1 MKLIDQKFVPLYFEM
16 MHLSGSRLLF
26 GFLFMLY
33 ALQPV
38 AQSAYIDSL
47 QRVLSDPK
55 LPDTSKMEVQINI
68 GNALAGNFP
77 QQASAIYQ
85 AVYTHA
91 DKSENLFYQG
101 MAMSGLAKLFDMNNL
116 DSAFY
121 YYAKADS
128 FFAQVPT
135 IRGIE
140 SRATNKASIAS
151 IYSSQDQFEKA
162 IAIYQEAIAIMERS
176 NAYNKWLSLGIL
188 YANVGGVYHDL
199 RQFDK
204 SLEYDLKALDA
215 YQKDNS
221 DVTYD
226 VIGQLYIAGDYKDL
240 NRLPEAK
247 RHIEEAQ
254 RLSVGLRSADLD
266 YRVNNA
272 WGSYYQQARDY
283 QKSVTA
289 YLKALTYATET
300 KNIFRQMNC
309 NRMLGV
315 GYLELKEYPESIRYL
330 QQALLHA
337 RTLQDK
343 GIELLTMKNLAVAAT
358 LSGNAEK
365 AVTHYE
371 EYIRLSDSMNVQE
384 TRLAINEMEN
394 RYQAQKKQDSIAT
407 LQKSNDL
414 QQSQLRQKATQNIAL
429 ITVSIL
435 LLAVAVLSY
444 INYRNK
450 TRLYQQQKTLH
461 IQKISELEKEKKLL
475 AAQAMM
481 KGQEDERSRLARD
494 LHDGVGGLLSGVRL
508 SMSTMKGN
516 MFLPEE
522 SARSFEKVL
531 AQLDQSITE
540 LRRVS
545 HNMMPEALI
554 KYGLKEALENYC
566 ENLDASGNVRVQL
579 QTYGMEERMEQS
591 TEIVIYRIVQELL
604 NNVLKHAGA
613 DFVLVQL
620 VREGERFSLTVED
633 NGKGFDSSLVKGGS
647 GIANIKARIDYL
659 NGSMDITSKPGEG
672 TSVYLEG
679 QCG

>member
-1 MKLIDQKFVPLYFEM
+1 
-16 MHLSGSRLLF
+16 
-26 GFLFMLY
+26 
-33 ALQPV
+33 
-38 AQSAYIDSL
+38 
-47 QRVLSDPK
+47 
-55 LPDTSKMEVQINI
+55 
-68 GNALAGNFP
+68 
-77 QQASAIYQ
+77 
-85 AVYTHA
+85 
-91 DKSENLFYQG
+91 
-101 MAMSGLAKLFDMNNL
+101 
-116 DSAFY
+116 
-121 YYAKADS
+121 
-128 FFAQVPT
+128 
-135 IRGIE
+135 
-140 SRATNKASIAS
+140 
-151 IYSSQDQFEKA
+151 
-162 IAIYQEAIAIMERS
+162 
-176 NAYNKWLSLGIL
+176 
-188 YANVGGVYHDL
+188 
-199 RQFDK
+199 
-204 SLEYDLKALDA
+204 
-215 YQKDNS
+215 
-221 DVTYD
+221 
-226 VIGQLYIAGDYKDL
+226 
-240 NRLPEAK
+240 
-247 RHIEEAQ
+247 
-254 RLSVGLRSADLD
+254 
-266 YRVNNA
+266 
-272 WGSYYQQARDY
+272 
-283 QKSVTA
+283 
-289 YLKALTYATET
+289 
-300 KNIFRQMNC
+300 
-309 NRMLGV
+309 
-315 GYLELKEYPESIRYL
+315 
-330 QQALLHA
+330 
-337 RTLQDK
+337 
-343 GIELLTMKNLAVAAT
+343 
-358 LSGNAEK
+358 
-365 AVTHYE
+365 
-371 EYIRLSDSMNVQE
+371 
-384 TRLAINEMEN
+384 
-394 RYQAQKKQDSIAT
+394 
-407 LQKSNDL
+407 
-414 QQSQLRQKATQNIAL
+414 LRQKATQNIAL

-461 IQKISELEKEKKLL
+461 VQKISELEKEKKLL